1 MIYDDT
7 DARVVAAVDRYMAG
21 CTRDGDCL
29 VRDVKSYGWISV
41 GRDSRW
47 LAHRIVHA
55 VKVGPIAEGQ
65 VVRHKC
71 DRKQC
76 VEPSHLLAGT
86 HSQNVRD
93 IFDRNRRK
101 QAPGRPGESNPSARL
116 TDDLVAQLRREVRAG
131 GTLRG
136 VAAAHDLNYTAVR
149 QAVRGYSWAH
159 VTAEP
164 PVLQV
169 RRCKQPS
176 ARLLPIE
183 TARKAK
189 QLADAGLS
197 LTAIGEH
204 LHVNRVT
211 AHRLVHRA
219 EKEAS

>member
-1 MIYDDT
+1 MSYDVT

-29 VRDVKSYGWISV
+29 VRNVKTYGWIGV

-65 VVRHKC
+65 VVRHCC

-76 VEPSHLLAGT
+76 VEPSHLIAGT

-93 IFDRNRRK
+93 IFDRNRRST
-101 QAPGRPGESNPSARL
+101 APGRSGESNPAARL
-116 TDDLVAQLRREVRAG
+116 TDALVAQLRREVRAG

-164 PVLQV
+164 PVPQV
-169 RRCKQPS
+169 RRCREPS
-176 ARLLPIE
+176 ARLLSIDV
-183 TARKAK
+183 AREAK
-189 QLADAGLS
+189 RLADSGLS
-197 LTAIGEH
+197 LTEIGGQ
-204 LHVNRVT
+204 LGVNRVT
-211 AHRLVHRA
+211 AHRLVGRA
-219 EKEAS
+219 RKEAS